1 MISVQDELIRG
12 LEAMHRPEM
21 AKIGRDMVET
31 FSTAP
36 GRATLEV
43 IMTTLKMFREATTEE
58 ERHLQNAGKRILYL
72 MGAGTED
79 DHVTAWLDIARKAA
93 LRRTAKGGRK

>member
-1 MISVQDELIRG
+1 MITVNDELINRM
-12 LEAMHRPEM
+12 ETSHKAERQRISSAML
-21 AKIGRDMVET
+21 ET
-31 FSTAP
+31 FSTP
-36 GRATLEV
+36 HGRATLQA

-79 DHVTAWLDIARKAA
+79 DAVQAWIDIAKKAA
-93 LRRTAKGGRK
+93 TKRLGRGK